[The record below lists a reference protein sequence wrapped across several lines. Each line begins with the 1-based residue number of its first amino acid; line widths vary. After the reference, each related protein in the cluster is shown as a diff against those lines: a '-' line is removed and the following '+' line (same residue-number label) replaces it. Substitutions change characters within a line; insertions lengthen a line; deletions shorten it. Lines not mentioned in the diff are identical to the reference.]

1 MLYMLL
7 VMMMMMMMM
16 SDISSKPIRYSDI
29 CSRNVQ
35 QIINQLSVSSLFVM
49 NSKIANAVSS
59 PMPSASP
66 MPAASILEDVKY
78 KRSLFNLP
86 PSEMTYPDYFQGDW
100 NVNYVFDGAG
110 FTSKIPFDQIAR
122 DPNVAGFRKYSV
134 AYMTDIGKD
143 VQTTMRF
150 KKRSTDG
157 LIVDDLEYN
166 LKSMI
171 ETQQSDNNCKVF
183 DFLYEPSKNPN
194 RLGFKYS
201 DNKGNGIIEIF
212 VNDRKKNVEDNKFYS
227 ITSLRQS
234 SVRRREDKDQNQ
246 QQQYAASQILCD
258 YAIELSLTKTNDN
271 EQNGLFRIFSFLNP
285 QDSLYFISS
294 DSPVAFFQYKI
305 SLRKQ

>member
-1 MLYMLL
+1 
-7 VMMMMMMMM
+7 MMMMMMMM

-29 CSRNVQ
+29 ISKNVQ
-35 QIINQLSVSSLFVM
+35 KIMNQLSVSSLLVM
-49 NSKIANAVSS
+49 NTKMANAVSS
-59 PMPSASP
+59 PMPS
-66 MPAASILEDVKY
+66 ASILEDVKY

-86 PSEMTYPDYFQGDW
+86 PSEITYPDYFQGDW
-100 NVNYVFDGAG
+100 NVNYIFDGAG
-110 FTSKIPFDQIAR
+110 FTNKIPFDQIAR
-122 DPNVAGFRKYSV
+122 DPNIAGFRKYSV

-183 DFLYEPSKNPN
+183 HLLYEPSKNPN

-234 SVRRREDKDQNQ
+234 SVRRREDQIQ

-258 YAIELSLTKTNDN
+258 YAIELSLIKTNDN

-294 DSPVAFFQYKI
+294 EYPVAFFQYKI

>member
-7 VMMMMMMMM
+7 VMIMMV
-16 SDISSKPIRYSDI
+16 SDISSKPIRYNDI
-29 CSRNVQ
+29 ISRNVQ
-35 QIINQLSVSSLFVM
+35 QIINQLSVSSLLVM
-49 NSKIANAVSS
+49 NSKIANAVS
-59 PMPSASP
+59 SP

-122 DPNVAGFRKYSV
+122 DPNIAGFRKYSV

-183 DFLYEPSKNPN
+183 DLLYEPSKNPN

-246 QQQYAASQILCD
+246 QQQQQYAASQILCD

-271 EQNGLFRIFSFLNP
+271 EQNGFFRIFSFLNP

-294 DSPVAFFQYKI
+294 DNPVAFFQYKI